1 MLLPDCSMIYSTGGV
16 LEQTVGVSLMT
27 NVQLAIR
34 GWGYRAVE
42 FALGIG
48 AIAAVTAIAKLL

>member
-1 MLLPDCSMIYSTGGV
+1 MIYSTGGV
-16 LEQTVGVSLMT
+16 LEQTVGVPLMT
-27 NVQLAIR
+27 NVQLAFR